1 MLCYNQYAPALCK
14 IGSDIA
20 ARVAAAGTAAE
31 CEAIVTDQVIAPLT
45 EQSS

>member
-1 MLCYNQYAPALCK
+1 MLTTTNTRPPYAKSAA
-14 IGSDIA
+14 IIA